1 MSLKA
6 GNNSKGKNE
15 QNMAIFN
22 ESVMSLK
29 LKGLSD
35 RAAAKELNVAHSTI
49 NKAYHK
55 QLKLMAEQ
63 SSKNIDNLRI
73 QQFMRYEQVW
83 QLCSRVLFDDPE
95 SRGTMSQREW
105 TPLAIK
111 CLAEQSKLFGLNT
124 GDLNISID
132 NREQTLNTDNTD
144 YRGELQKRITN
155 MMNYN
160 IKSII
165 CQLILGEEYIGTPE
179 QSERLDPL
187 VQDFIETPRDD
198 ISSS

>member
-1 MSLKA
+1 MKLNT
-6 GNNSKGKNE
+6 GNNAKGKNE
-15 QNMAIFN
+15 QNMSIFN
-22 ESVMSLK
+22 ERVLSFK

-35 RAAAKELNVAHSTI
+35 RAVAKKLKVAHSTI

-55 QLKLMAEQ
+55 QLKQMAEQ

-73 QQFMRYEQVW
+73 QQFMRYEQIW
-83 QLCSRVLFDDPE
+83 ELCTRVLFEDPE
-95 SRGTMSQREW
+95 SRGTISQREW

-132 NREQTLNTDNTD
+132 NREQTLNADNTD
-144 YRGELQKRITN
+144 YRDELQKRITN

-160 IKSII
+160 IKLVI
-165 CQLILGEEYIGTPE
+165 CALVLGEEYIGTPE

-187 VQDFIETPRDD
+187 IQDFI
-198 ISSS
+198 

>member
-1 MSLKA
+1 MKLNA
-6 GNNSKGKNE
+6 GNNAKRKNE
-15 QNMAIFN
+15 QNMSIFN
-22 ESVMSLK
+22 ERVLSFK

-35 RAAAKELNVAHSTI
+35 RAVAKKLKVAHSTI

-55 QLKLMAEQ
+55 QLKQMAEQ

-73 QQFMRYEQVW
+73 QQFMRYEQIW
-83 QLCSRVLFDDPE
+83 ELCTRVLFEDPE
-95 SRGTMSQREW
+95 SRGTISQKDW

-132 NREQTLNTDNTD
+132 NREQTLNADDTD
-144 YRGELQKRITN
+144 YRDELQKRITN

-160 IKSII
+160 IKVVI
-165 CQLILGEEYIGTPE
+165 CALVLGEEYIGTPE

-187 VQDFIETPRDD
+187 VQDFI
-198 ISSS
+198 